1 MSVSITPNPNVQGP
15 QGLTGSQGTQGV
27 QGTTGLQGTQG
38 TEGLQGTTGAQGT
51 QGVTGTQGLTGTQGA
66 NGANGAQ
73 GTTGA
78 QGLQGIQGL
87 QGTTGVLPTISY
99 DAETTAYTLVAGN
112 VNQWV
117 TMSSGSSQT
126 ITVPQNVF
134 TTGQVV
140 YVQRIGT
147 GAVPIAQ
154 GAGVTITSNGA
165 TSSAPTLRAQFSS
178 ASILCTGSNTFT
190 VVGDIA

>member
-15 QGLTGSQGTQGV
+15 QGTTGPQGIQGVEGTQGLTGIQGTIGAQGTQGV
-27 QGTTGLQGTQG
+27 QGL
-38 TEGLQGTTGAQGT
+38 
-51 QGVTGTQGLTGTQGA
+51 TGTQGLTGIQGA
-66 NGANGAQ
+66 Q
-73 GTTGA
+73 
-78 QGLQGIQGL
+78 
-87 QGTTGVLPTISY
+87 GVLPTITY
-99 DAETTAYTLVAGN
+99 DPETTAYTLQAAN

-126 ITVPQNVF
+126 ITVPPSVF

-140 YVQRIGT
+140 YVQRIGS

>member
-15 QGLTGSQGTQGV
+15 QGLTGTQGTQGI
-27 QGTTGLQGTQG
+27 Q
-38 TEGLQGTTGAQGT
+38 
-51 QGVTGTQGLTGTQGA
+51 GTQGLTGTQGIE
-66 NGANGAQ
+66 GLQGITGTQGIQGVQ
-73 GTTGA
+73 GTTGI
-78 QGLQGIQGL
+78 QGLNGIQGTQGLQGL
-87 QGTTGVLPTISY
+87 QGTQGLFGTQGTNGVLPTITY
-99 DAETTAYTLVAGN
+99 DPETTAYTLQAAN

-126 ITVPQNVF
+126 ITVPPSVF
-134 TTGQVV
+134 TSGQVI

-154 GAGVTITSNGA
+154 GAGVTITSNAA

-178 ASILCTGSNTFT
+178 ASILCTGTNTFT

>member
-15 QGLTGSQGTQGV
+15 QGLTGAQGV
-27 QGTTGLQGTQG
+27 QGI
-38 TEGLQGTTGAQGT
+38 
-51 QGVTGTQGLTGTQGA
+51 TGTQGLLGTQGA

-73 GTTGA
+73 GVQGV
-78 QGLQGIQGL
+78 QGLQGL
-87 QGTTGVLPTISY
+87 TAALPTISF
-99 DAETTAYTLVAGN
+99 DAETTAYTLQAAN

-117 TMSSGSSQT
+117 TMNSGSSQT

-134 TTGQVV
+134 TTGQVI
-140 YVQRIGT
+140 YVQRLGS

-154 GAGVTITSNGA
+154 GAGVTITSNGS
-165 TSSAPTLRAQFSS
+165 TSSAPNLRAQFSS

-190 VVGDIA
+190 VVGDIT